1 MQRVYNR
8 LLISLEVQHP
18 VTQGAMLTSG
28 SDDPGTELLRDK
40 LKDALEDLKVLDDP
54 KCTAKQAAKAWD
66 KVFNTDFFS
75 VRQAAAEKA
84 ATAQHN
90 TNALA
95 GLIAA
100 KSDPRLTEKRGGGRF
115 A

>member
-1 MQRVYNR
+1 M
-8 LLISLEVQHP
+8 
-18 VTQGAMLTSG
+18 
-28 SDDPGTELLRDK
+28 
-40 LKDALEDLKVLDDP
+40 LDDP
-54 KCTAKQAAKAWD
+54 KCTSKQAGQAWD

-84 ATAQHN
+84 AETEHN

-95 GLIAA
+95 GLVAA
-100 KSDPRLTEKRGGGRF
+100 KNEPRLTEKHGGGRF